1 MTQIVFTEKAPKAI
15 GPYSQGI
22 QVGNLLFL
30 SGQIPVD
37 PSSNNVVEN
46 DIVIQTNQVM
56 KNIEAILKSQQ
67 LSFENIVKTTI
78 FLKDMNQFILV
89 NDEYSKHLGNHR
101 PARST
106 VEVSRL
112 PKDVLI
118 EIEVIACSTI

>member
-67 LSFENIVKTTI
+67 LSFENIVKQR
-78 FLKDMNQFILV
+78 FF
-89 NDEYSKHLGNHR
+89 
-101 PARST
+101 
-106 VEVSRL
+106 
-112 PKDVLI
+112 
-118 EIEVIACSTI
+118 